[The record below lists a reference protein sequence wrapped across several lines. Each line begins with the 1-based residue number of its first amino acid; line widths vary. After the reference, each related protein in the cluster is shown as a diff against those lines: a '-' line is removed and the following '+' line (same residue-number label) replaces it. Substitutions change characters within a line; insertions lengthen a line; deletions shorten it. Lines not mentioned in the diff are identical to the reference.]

1 MQKNPS
7 LGLPFLEREQ
17 GHSLAEVRN
26 NILKNLDPELYKKTK
41 VESLFFNG
49 HNRQEDGEP
58 AIDFFY
64 RGYVDAI
71 PLPKHLAYVEIQ
83 KLSHHLQ
90 DTTPHLS
97 RALLQACAELKYN
110 AAIET

>member
-1 MQKNPS
+1 
-7 LGLPFLEREQ
+7 
-17 GHSLAEVRN
+17 
-26 NILKNLDPELYKKTK
+26 KNLDPELYKKTK

-71 PLPKHLAYVEIQ
+71 PLPKHLAYVEDTKIISSSTRYYPASISRTSSSMRRTQIQ
-83 KLSHHLQ
+83 CGNRNIV
-90 DTTPHLS
+90 PHNHS
-97 RALLQACAELKYN
+97 
-110 AAIET
+110 